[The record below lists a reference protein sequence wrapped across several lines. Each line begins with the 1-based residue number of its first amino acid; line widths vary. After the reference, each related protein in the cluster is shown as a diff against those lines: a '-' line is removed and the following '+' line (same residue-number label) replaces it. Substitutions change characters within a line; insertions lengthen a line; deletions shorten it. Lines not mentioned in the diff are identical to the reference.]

1 MISVIGD
8 DNPFGSA
15 RVSLSIIAKWIG
27 NWLRYRR
34 SARVAE
40 LADALDLGS
49 SAFGCGGSNPP
60 SRTSGNCQGLAQVGA
75 TLFSF
80 SDRIMHRRFPLV
92 YIRRRQYHG

>member
-1 MISVIGD
+1 MVSVIGD
-8 DNPFGSA
+8 DNPLGSA

-49 SAFGCGGSNPP
+49 EIQQSKNLIKTNKYRA
-60 SRTSGNCQGLAQVGA
+60 
-75 TLFSF
+75 
-80 SDRIMHRRFPLV
+80 
-92 YIRRRQYHG
+92 